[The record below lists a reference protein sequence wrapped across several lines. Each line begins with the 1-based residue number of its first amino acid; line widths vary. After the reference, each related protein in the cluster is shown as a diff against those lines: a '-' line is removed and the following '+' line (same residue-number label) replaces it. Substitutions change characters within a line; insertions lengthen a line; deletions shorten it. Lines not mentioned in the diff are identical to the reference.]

1 MTGLPGRSV
10 RAVPSVLLA
19 LLCSV
24 LAAYPA
30 AAAPAWESVS
40 RAGGVAVTA
49 TYHVDIA
56 AVASRSD
63 SPAGSQHS
71 TPAFEAC
78 GGNACGAPAN
88 GAVAAGAL
96 RPDPR
101 TEAFGS
107 LPAIRAPPAGETT

>member
-19 LLCSV
+19 LLCTV

-30 AAAPAWESVS
+30 AAAPPWESVS

-63 SPAGSQHS
+63 SPAGAQRS

-78 GGNACGAPAN
+78 GGNAC
-88 GAVAAGAL
+88 GAL